1 MRKGLLLSFVLAISF
16 MMFFWV
22 GCVHD
27 EIDLVNHTEEFMKE
41 ARFYFEEN
49 APGIQLVRL
58 GEDKKEGAKSTSFS
72 SRIIIPDW
80 EKQEAF
86 KFGAIS
92 TLEIPLTGDV
102 FMKSSYSR
110 RLGNGIFRHSLADVS
125 TKLIIQKHDELK
137 ALRFFIVTI
146 IGEETEEY
154 IDASREYGYVQ
165 SRDFSGL
172 MIFSDLEG
180 NYFEAYQFDRGEKKR
195 VRLAKTGGD
204 SKVQPEDIVQ

>member
-102 FMKSSYSR
+102 FYEKFLFPETREWDIPAFVGGRKYEVD
-110 RLGNGIFRHSLADVS
+110 HS
-125 TKLIIQKHDELK
+125 
-137 ALRFFIVTI
+137 
-146 IGEETEEY
+146 
-154 IDASREYGYVQ
+154 
-165 SRDFSGL
+165 
-172 MIFSDLEG
+172 
-180 NYFEAYQFDRGEKKR
+180 EA
-195 VRLAKTGGD
+195 
-204 SKVQPEDIVQ
+204 